1 MNVDDTTT
9 REGNMTDT
17 VRLKEEIK
25 RSGLKK
31 GWIALELGLSSYG
44 FHRKINNESQFKAG
58 EIKSLC
64 QLLKITSL
72 KKKEAI
78 FFNDVVDNTTTK
90 AQELERGGLGD
101 DNLI

>member
-1 MNVDDTTT
+1 MIMNVDDMTT

-44 FHRKINNESQFKAG
+44 FHRKINNESEFKAG

-72 KKKEAI
+72 KKKEGI
-78 FFNDVVDNTTTK
+78 FFNDDVDRITTK
-90 AQELERGGLGD
+90 TQELETKELK
-101 DNLI
+101 

>member
-1 MNVDDTTT
+1 
-9 REGNMTDT
+9 MTDT

-31 GWIALELGLSSYG
+31 GWIAAELGLSSYG
-44 FHRKINNESQFKAG
+44 FHRKMNNESQFKAG

-72 KKKEAI
+72 KKKEEI
-78 FFNDVVDNTTTK
+78 FFTDDVDDKTTY
-90 AQELERGGLGD
+90 E
-101 DNLI
+101 

>member
-1 MNVDDTTT
+1 
-9 REGNMTDT
+9 MTDT

-31 GWIALELGLSSYG
+31 GWIAAELGLSSYG
-44 FHRKINNESQFKAG
+44 FHRKMNNESQFKAG

-72 KKKEAI
+72 KKKEEI
-78 FFNDVVDNTTTK
+78 FFTDDVDNKTTC
-90 AQELERGGLGD
+90 G
-101 DNLI
+101 

>member
-1 MNVDDTTT
+1 
-9 REGNMTDT
+9 MTDT

-31 GWIALELGLSSYG
+31 GWIAAELGLSSYG
-44 FHRKINNESQFKAG
+44 FHRKMNNESQFKAG

-72 KKKEAI
+72 KKKEEI
-78 FFNDVVDNTTTK
+78 FFTDDVDDKTTC
-90 AQELERGGLGD
+90 E
-101 DNLI
+101 